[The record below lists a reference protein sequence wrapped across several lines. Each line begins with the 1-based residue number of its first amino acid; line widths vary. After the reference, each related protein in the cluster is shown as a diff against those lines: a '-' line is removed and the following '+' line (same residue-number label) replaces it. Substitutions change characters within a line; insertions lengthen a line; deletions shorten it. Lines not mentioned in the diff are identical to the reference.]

1 MGHVDRNP
9 TIEPLGLR
17 LGEFLNV
24 FDGLSAGI
32 IVTDRAGTIIYY
44 NQAMARIDDC
54 RPDEVIGKNP
64 LQVYDLTDDTSMIL
78 QCLHSGEAIIDRPFY
93 YRTRMGRVANTIH
106 SVYPLFK
113 SNRVC
118 GAICIVREYTILEK
132 TIRNLSSSK
141 NTKKAP
147 CKDTRFTFDSIIGE
161 TPELKAAVNIA
172 TMAADTPSPVM
183 LYGETGA
190 GKELFA
196 QAIHN
201 LSRRRKFNYT
211 PVNCAA
217 IPENLLEGIL
227 FGTSKGAFT
236 GASNKPGLF
245 ERTNGGTIFLDEL
258 NSMAIGLQAKILRV
272 IQERKVRRLGSLRE
286 VDVDLKI
293 ISSVNRQP
301 HEAIAVK
308 QLRPDLF
315 YRLGV
320 VFIPIPPLRE
330 RHGDIERL
338 AHHFLNKHRRKLNK
352 PIAGISDDVLAMFHQ
367 YHWPGN
373 VRELEHVVEGALNF
387 VGPGEV
393 IGLDHLQSHLP
404 IWYRLKGQESTPD
417 RAFGPPVEAADTA
430 HLANSVRPWSTD
442 SHPSSHE
449 PGQNYYKT
457 QSSREKKLIEEALIR
472 HRGNVTRAAKSIGIS
487 RQLLNYKMKKYGL
500 NRKTYQ

>member
-1 MGHVDRNP
+1 MGHVDRTH

-32 IVTDRAGTIIYY
+32 IITDRDGAIIYY
-44 NQAMARIDDC
+44 NQAMAGIDDC
-54 RPDEVIGKNP
+54 RPDEVIGKKP
-64 LQVYDLTDDTSMIL
+64 TQVYDLTDNTSMII
-78 QCLHSGEAIIDRPFY
+78 QCLRSGESIVDRPFY

-106 SVYPLFK
+106 SVYPLLK
-113 SNRVC
+113 NNQIC

-132 TIRNLSSSK
+132 TIRNLSSPK
-141 NTKKAP
+141 NKKTAP
-147 CKDTRFTFDSIIGE
+147 RNDTRFTFNSIIGE
-161 TPELKAAVNIA
+161 TAEFKAAVNIA
-172 TMAADTPSPVM
+172 NMAANTPSPIM
-183 LYGETGA
+183 LYGETGT

-201 LSRRRKFNYT
+201 LSGRRRFNYT

-236 GASNKPGLF
+236 GAANKPGLF
-245 ERTNGGTIFLDEL
+245 ERANGGTIFLDEL

-301 HEAIAVK
+301 HEAIATN

-320 VFIPIPPLRE
+320 VFIPIPPLRN

-338 AHHFLNKHRRKLNK
+338 AHHFLSKHRRKLKK

-387 VGPGEV
+387 VEPGEV

-404 IWYRLKGQESTPD
+404 IWYRLKGQDSTPD
-417 RAFGPPVEAADTA
+417 KAFGPPVDEAETR
-430 HLANSVRPWSTD
+430 HLPGPARPRSAEPD
-442 SHPSSHE
+442 PPPGE

-457 QSSREKKLIEEALIR
+457 QSDREKKLIEAALIR
-472 HRGNVTRAAKSIGIS
+472 HRGNVTRAAQSIGIS
-487 RQLLNYKMKKYGL
+487 RQLLNYKMKKHGL
-500 NRKTYQ
+500 NRKAYQ